1 MNLFK
6 KNLSAVEAEAS
17 QLTETNEQLVKD
29 LAEAQALALPNTE
42 ALATLPNANA
52 AMQTKLDTSEAS
64 LVTLTAERETEQ
76 AAAGIA
82 QADFDGKVTAA
93 VAKQVADNG
102 LEVGK
107 IDGNNDKADMSVLEE
122 LNSLEGD
129 AQQDFYKANK
139 SSILALH
146 ALKN

>member
-42 ALATLPNANA
+42 ALATLTNANA
-52 AMQTKLDTSEAS
+52 VMQTKLDTSEAS
-64 LVTLTAERETEQ
+64 LVTLTADRETEQ
-76 AAAGIA
+76 AAAVIA
-82 QADFDGKVTAA
+82 QADFDGKVSSA